1 MSIVVITAPRHG
13 PTNATCAEHAM
24 WRLWER
30 AQASGVDLL
39 WRPCSDFP
47 ELTDHIGRS
56 ASDHADLV
64 LIDVDAN
71 DVPDGD
77 VAQLRDALAALPV
90 PYIEVHDDSDASDA
104 SELVPGHPCLA
115 SVVVPGD
122 TMASYDMA
130 LAIGLRY
137 LSNEPRLAA

>member
-13 PTNATCAEHAM
+13 PANATWADDAM

-39 WRPCSDFP
+39 WRPCRDLLEF
-47 ELTDHIGRS
+47 TGHIGRW
-56 ASDHADLV
+56 ATDHADLV

-71 DVPDGD
+71 DVPDGE
-77 VAQLRDALAALPV
+77 VAPLRDALAALPV
-90 PYIEVHDDSDASDA
+90 PYIEVHDHSDASDA

-115 SVVVPGD
+115 SVVVPGN
-122 TMASYDMA
+122 TMGSYDMA

>member
-13 PTNATCAEHAM
+13 PANATWADDAM

-30 AQASGVDLL
+30 AQASGVELL
-39 WRPCSDFP
+39 WRPCRDFP
-47 ELTDHIGRS
+47 ELTGHIGRS
-56 ASDHADLV
+56 LIDHADLV

-71 DVPDGD
+71 AVPDND
-77 VAQLRDALAALPV
+77 VGPLRDALAALPV
-90 PYIEVHDDSDASDA
+90 PYIEVHDNSDASDA

-115 SVVVPGD
+115 SVVVPGN
-122 TMASYDMA
+122 TLASYDMA

-137 LSNEPRLAA
+137 LSNERRLAA

>member
-13 PTNATCAEHAM
+13 PANATWADDAM

-30 AQASGVDLL
+30 AQAAGVDLL

-56 ASDHADLV
+56 VIDHADLV

-71 DVPDGD
+71 AVPDND
-77 VAQLRDALAALPV
+77 VGPLRDALTALPV

-115 SVVVPGD
+115 SIVVPGN
-122 TMASYDMA
+122 TMASFDMA